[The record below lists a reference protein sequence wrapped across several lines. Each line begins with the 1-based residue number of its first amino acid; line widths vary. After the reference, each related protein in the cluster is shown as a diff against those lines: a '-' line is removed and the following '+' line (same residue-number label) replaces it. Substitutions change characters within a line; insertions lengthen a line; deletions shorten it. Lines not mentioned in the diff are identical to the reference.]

1 MTCLFTI
8 ISEYKGGTYVH
19 QVAAADPA
27 DAFAVWADQMTR
39 DTILSADEKTLFQ
52 EAVAYSLSESSLV
65 ALDGLSNVW
74 YEGFSLGDDLFE
86 VTLVATTETT
96 PRSGMLY
103 TVMAAYRGGTYV
115 SQHEAP
121 NLTQACEAWQ
131 QYIQSGE
138 AIPDLPLSD
147 FNASYHERMAHR
159 PPTPLTGLQHAWFFS
174 VHPGRASVLVHGIET
189 IPAVQWVG

>member
-19 QVAAADPA
+19 QVSAAGPV
-27 DAFAVWADQMTR
+27 DAFAVWAEQMSG
-39 DTILSADEKTLFQ
+39 DTIFTADEKTLFQ
-52 EAVAYSLSESSLV
+52 EAVAYSLSENSLV

-86 VTLVATTETT
+86 ATLVATTETT
-96 PRSGMLY
+96 ARSGMLY

-138 AIPDLPLSD
+138 GIPDLPLSD
-147 FNASYHERMAHR
+147 FNASYRERMEDR

-174 VHPGRASVLVHGIET
+174 VYLNKASVLVNVVET
-189 IPAVQWVG
+189 VPAMQ